1 MTFEPRFQRE
11 ELIKRLVN
19 LSCGFFGFQSKLA
32 GKSGGGYCH
41 YSICCRIPGTC
52 NVSSHRIDIQH
63 GFAHLCNATYYVMA
77 FTSFPS
83 RRRAAAVFPANNA
96 LALFFA
102 VVEMGKLRLVQA
114 LQFISRYVPPQN
126 WPLLYSN
133 VDNLIIVL
141 EEARSL
147 DEAIFLVNNCQ
158 GCAKYLE
165 EKRHFVASRD
175 NGDQVNPRQL
185 KLEWICQSSSW
196 RYITCGVQH
205 YVLREDEEEEDADD
219 DKEGKEAVANAVVA
233 GSFSNQPLT
242 LL

>member
-1 MTFEPRFQRE
+1 
-11 ELIKRLVN
+11 
-19 LSCGFFGFQSKLA
+19 
-32 GKSGGGYCH
+32 
-41 YSICCRIPGTC
+41 
-52 NVSSHRIDIQH
+52 
-63 GFAHLCNATYYVMA
+63 MA

-96 LALFFA
+96 LALFA
-102 VVEMGKLRLVQA
+102 VEMGKLCLVQA

-147 DEAIFLVNNCQ
+147 DEAIFLVNDCQ
-158 GCAKYLE
+158 GYAKYLE
-165 EKRHFVASRD
+165 EKRHFVASSD
-175 NGDQVNPRQL
+175 NGGQVNPGQL

-196 RYITCGVQH
+196 RFLTCGVQH
-205 YVLREDEEEEDADD
+205 YVLREEEEEEDDND
-219 DKEGKEAVANAVVA
+219 DKEGKEAVATAIVA
-233 GSFSNQPLT
+233 GSFSHQPLP

>member
-1 MTFEPRFQRE
+1 VSHHAFVVTDLEAVLFFKAEPIFNQIYQ
-11 ELIKRLVN
+11 ELTERRRLSCDSNEKNWIKRLVN
-19 LSCGFFGFQSKLA
+19 LSCGFFGFQSELA
-32 GKSGGGYCH
+32 GESGGGYRH
-41 YSICCRIPGTC
+41 YSIRCRIPRTY
-52 NVSSHRIDIQH
+52 NVSSHRIDVQH

-83 RRRAAAVFPANNA
+83 RRRRAAAVFPANNA

-126 WPLLYSN
+126 WSLLYSN

-147 DEAIFLVNNCQ
+147 DEAVFLVNDYQ
-158 GCAKYLE
+158 GYAKYLE
-165 EKRHFVASRD
+165 EKRHFVASID
-175 NGDQVNPRQL
+175 NGGEVNPGQL

-196 RYITCGVQH
+196 RFITGF
-205 YVLREDEEEEDADD
+205 
-219 DKEGKEAVANAVVA
+219 NIT
-233 GSFSNQPLT
+233 F
-242 LL
+242 